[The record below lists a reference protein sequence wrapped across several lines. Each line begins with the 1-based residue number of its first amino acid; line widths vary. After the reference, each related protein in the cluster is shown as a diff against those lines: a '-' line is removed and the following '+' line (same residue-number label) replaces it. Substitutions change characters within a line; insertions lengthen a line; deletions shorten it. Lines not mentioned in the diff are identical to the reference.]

1 MRSPKNFTVEGDAS
15 SASYFFASACIGGG
29 PIRVHGISEDSKQ
42 GDIKLL
48 DVLKKIGATV
58 RWGNSYVEIFRKGRL
73 RGIEIDCL
81 EIPDAAMVLS
91 TLALF
96 CDQPTK
102 LINIASWKEKETD
115 RIAAVVQGLE
125 RLGCFSVSGGG

>member
-1 MRSPKNFTVEGDAS
+1 M
-15 SASYFFASACIGGG
+15 
-29 PIRVHGISEDSKQ
+29 
-42 GDIKLL
+42 
-48 DVLKKIGATV
+48 LKKIGAEV
-58 RWGNSYVEIFRKGRL
+58 RWGNSYVEVFRKGRL

-125 RLGCFSVSGGG
+125 RLGVLVYREKDDYNYKSCSSS

>member
-1 MRSPKNFTVEGDAS
+1 
-15 SASYFFASACIGGG
+15 
-29 PIRVHGISEDSKQ
+29 
-42 GDIKLL
+42 
-48 DVLKKIGATV
+48 
-58 RWGNSYVEIFRKGRL
+58 
-73 RGIEIDCL
+73 
-81 EIPDAAMVLS
+81 MVLS

-125 RLGCFSVSGGG
+125 RLGVLVSGGDDAITIILFPISRALKFKHSMIIELL